1 MPDQN
6 KNSENTLEVV
16 VKALDGEALVLETPN
31 GDLIHW
37 PLNQLAKPLTL
48 GKTLNLKLESTD
60 HPQES
65 PAPKIKGYVISAKD
79 INNSKSQNTSD
90 TKNSSPNESSS
101 PTTKDSSSTS
111 KVSPKE
117 TSLQITPPQGTV
129 NAPEDPKQLRMRK
142 LLENLL
148 NG

>member
-1 MPDQN
+1 MPDQDQ
-6 KNSENTLEVV
+6 NSENTLEVV

-65 PAPKIKGYVISAKD
+65 PSPKIKGYVISAKD
-79 INNSKSQNTSD
+79 INSQNSPD
-90 TKNSSPNESSS
+90 TKNSNPNERSTT
-101 PTTKDSSSTS
+101 TTKDSPSKS

-117 TSLQITPPQGTV
+117 TSLQITPPPGTV
-129 NAPEDPKQLRMRK
+129 NAPEDPKQTRMRK
-142 LLENLL
+142 LLENIL

>member
-60 HPQES
+60 QPQES

-79 INNSKSQNTSD
+79 ISSSKSQNSPD
-90 TKNSSPNESSS
+90 TKNSTAHGSSAT
-101 PTTKDSSSTS
+101 TTKDPTSTS
-111 KVSPKE
+111 KTSPKE
-117 TSLQITPPQGTV
+117 TALSITPSQGTV
-129 NAPEDPKQLRMRK
+129 NAPEDPIQTRMRK
-142 LLENLL
+142 MLENIL

>member
-6 KNSENTLEVV
+6 KNSENSLEVV
-16 VKALDGEALVLETPN
+16 VKAIDGEALVLETPN

-60 HPQES
+60 QPQES

-79 INNSKSQNTSD
+79 ID
-90 TKNSSPNESSS
+90 
-101 PTTKDSSSTS
+101 STS
-111 KVSPKE
+111 KQNQAEKDNSSTKIKDSPSSSKVPSKE
-117 TSLQITPPQGTV
+117 TSLEVTPTTGTV
-129 NAPEDPKQLRMRK
+129 NTPEDPKQTRMRK
-142 LLENLL
+142 LLENIL